1 MTNSF
6 PTRRSSDLLHTR
18 GAYQNLTTGERAN
31 GVDTQA
37 MRGSL
42 RFTPDDV
49 WEVNLTADYSELR
62 QDGVLKSILVDE
74 PGLVFRVN
82 DLVTDPLPGPEENI
96 RSGRSRSEEHTSEL
110 QSLMRT
116 AYTASCLKK
125 KTQTS

>member
-1 MTNSF
+1 MRISDWSADVC
-6 PTRRSSDLLHTR
+6 SSDLLGRRQFEGAVSAPIIEDKLSARIAGFSLHTR

-82 DLVTDPLPGPEENI
+82 
-96 RSGRSRSEEHTSEL
+96 RSEEHTYEL
-110 QSLMRT
+110 QSLM
-116 AYTASCLKK
+116 L
-125 KTQTS
+125 

>member
-82 DLVTDPLPGPEENI
+82 DLVTDPLPGQEENI
-96 RSGRSRSEEHTSEL
+96 RSGRSDLAGEERKRVGWGKRVL
-110 QSLMRT
+110 GRG
-116 AYTASCLKK
+116 
-125 KTQTS
+125 